1 MGCMNIALVLVGA
14 GAAADA
20 ATARGETP
28 LHLAAR
34 AHQTDLVRVLLRNN
48 AKVALLFILEVAFIE
63 ITRKTAKLDLASVLQ
78 ITRKF
83 ARTKIL

>member
-14 GAAADA
+14 GAEADA

-34 AHQTDLVRVLLRNN
+34 AHQTDLVRVLLR
-48 AKVALLFILEVAFIE
+48 
-63 ITRKTAKLDLASVLQ
+63 TR
-78 ITRKF
+78 
-83 ARTKIL
+83 

>member
-1 MGCMNIALVLVGA
+1 MGCMNIALVLIGA
-14 GAAADA
+14 GASKDA

-48 AKVALLFILEVAFIE
+48 AKVSGGG
-63 ITRKTAKLDLASVLQ
+63 T
-78 ITRKF
+78 
-83 ARTKIL
+83 

>member
-1 MGCMNIALVLVGA
+1 MWDIVTLNLIQILSIPGKSATTESGLTPLHVASFMGCMNIALVLLGA
-14 GAAADA
+14 GAEPDA

-48 AKVALLFILEVAFIE
+48 AKV
-63 ITRKTAKLDLASVLQ
+63 RN
-78 ITRKF
+78 
-83 ARTKIL
+83 

>member
-14 GAAADA
+14 GAGADA

-48 AKVALLFILEVAFIE
+48 AKVILILLERRNCAPKSESPMLVSRPVQGLEGP
-63 ITRKTAKLDLASVLQ
+63 RLPG
-78 ITRKF
+78 
-83 ARTKIL
+83 

>member
-1 MGCMNIALVLVGA
+1 MGCMNIALVLLAA
-14 GAAADA
+14 GAEPDA

-48 AKVALLFILEVAFIE
+48 ARV
-63 ITRKTAKLDLASVLQ
+63 SVSHMIISVFL
-78 ITRKF
+78 IC
-83 ARTKIL
+83 L